1 MTIAFHGSQLVGYKG
16 IFSGLDVSLSI
27 NLNYVK
33 ISQNEYNVTV
43 YEVGKGYNS
52 SLGISETV
60 KGSYYYLID
69 LNNDTLSIK
78 YYSYNYSNVFVLY
91 PFYMPYNFNK
101 NSSVYVVIDVM
112 NLSDNKVTFQVMS
125 YGNITINNGIISLRF
140 SDLNLTS
147 IPVYYESQYII
158 YKNGFINYI
167 QSNYSNSGE
176 VFLETTL
183 TISPPNTYSNTSL
196 FILIPILVIVVI
208 IFFLYT
214 RKKRH

>member
-1 MTIAFHGSQLVGYKG
+1 MLGYKG
-16 IFSGLDVSLSI
+16 IFSGLDVNVNI

-43 YEVGKGYNS
+43 YEIGKGYNS

-60 KGSYYYLID
+60 EGSYYYLINLD
-69 LNNDTLSIK
+69 NNTLNIK
-78 YYSYNYSNVFVLY
+78 YYSYNYSKVFVLY
-91 PFYMPYNFNK
+91 PFYMPYDFNK
-101 NSSVYVVIDVM
+101 NSSVYIVIDVM
-112 NLSDNKVTFQVMS
+112 NLSSNKVSFQVIS
-125 YGNITINNGIISLRF
+125 YGNITVNDGIVSLKF

-183 TISPPNTYSNTSL
+183 TMSPLSTYSSIL
-196 FILIPILVIVVI
+196 FSIFIPILVIVAVI
-208 IFFLYT
+208 IFFIYY
-214 RKKRH
+214 RKKLH